1 MPVTT
6 KGENAGNMRES
17 AGKEGIECENGCVEV
32 IVQAKSSV
40 YCTVQ
45 RSRSML
51 LYGINV
57 VLDMCLKSLTCTA
70 SCTTF
75 SPRAI
80 ITLAAEQ

>member
-1 MPVTT
+1 
-6 KGENAGNMRES
+6 MRES
-17 AGKEGIECENGCVEV
+17 AGKEGIECETGSVEV

-45 RSRSML
+45 PSRSML
-51 LYGINV
+51 LYGLNV
-57 VLDMCLKSLTCTA
+57 VLNMCLKSLTCTA